1 MLEKHGLLFLTNLPW
16 VIQGQTAQ
24 FILKILKFKQVLLPV
39 FGLVLKTQSWLTRHC
54 VGISPAILPKYCRI
68 MSIFHSS
75 EKCLFSLHYLPGTAD
90 SIMSE
95 TSFPGLTEVTD
106 TVPLFNYCFFFF
118 FFFNFK
124 WEDIKQHFWK
134 QKIKLSHTLPSPN
147 TMFFLI
153 CFPPIFVFMHTY
165 FINL

>member
-1 MLEKHGLLFLTNLPW
+1 MLENHCLLFLTNLPW

-39 FGLVLKTQSWLTRHC
+39 FGLVLKPSSDPPDTVLEYHQQFFKIIQNNVHLSFILKVFIQPSLCARHC
-54 VGISPAILPKYCRI
+54 RFHNERNLIPWAHWSYWYCP
-68 MSIFHSS
+68 SV
-75 EKCLFSLHYLPGTAD
+75 
-90 SIMSE
+90 
-95 TSFPGLTEVTD
+95 LT
-106 TVPLFNYCFFFF
+106 TVFFL
-118 FFFNFK
+118 K

-153 CFPPIFVFMHTY
+153 CFPPIFVFMHAY